1 MVVDSAEREPL
12 IGATVIVRSAKDS
25 AMTITDSKGAFLFSR
40 LRDTLVTTEITYL
53 GYKNFVQKIKVDLK
67 KGTNLDTVILGTT
80 SYTLDAAVIQGE
92 RPLMRM
98 SGDTLVYNAESIPV
112 LPGDET
118 MELIMRLPGFN
129 TEDGIK
135 VSGKTVERTYVDG
148 KPLFGEDAETALKYL
163 EAREVVD
170 IQVYE
175 ELIEEDKIKGFEN
188 GRKRTVMNLITRSKP
203 NRSINLRASAGYG
216 ADIDPNAEGKHNS
229 RYRANAGYHMFTEE
243 KRFNINAG
251 TNNSSRGGGGYNK
264 STNASIGF
272 SRTWNK
278 KLFFNSNYNF
288 SDQYNRTQSISRQVY
303 FPSEQ
308 YQTRTYDDTSRRTNE
323 SMNHNLSM
331 SLENRGETSYLS
343 FRPSASFST
352 RSSRS
357 YRGALNT
364 MDGEELNRVGT
375 SQRSDN
381 RSYNINENFHWSKSF
396 NQGKHG
402 FNFSVNGTLSR
413 NKDEGWQ
420 IDSIASNSERTYL
433 NNTGNSYN
441 RSANA
446 NIGYYIRIKEK
457 NNISVNYNIAYE
469 NSSTERIAIDQYT
482 GQIDSSLTNN
492 YTRNYTTQSAN
503 IGFGRFTEKLFLS
516 ATLQYYS
523 SLLNKDELFPEE
535 HHDRTV
541 FRSFRPSVSFN
552 YTINPENRISAN
564 YSTSAQ
570 QPGVEQLRNELE
582 YSNPLYLSGG
592 NPNLQ
597 QSYTHSFGVSYNH
610 TKTENASSF
619 GFNLNASFTRNA
631 ITTRQILFT
640 EETVLPE
647 YEGYVA
653 SKGATLTLPANV
665 NGTKSAWFGFSYFH
679 QIKALQSAL
688 NLNTSVNY
696 NRTPSYIGETL
707 NINDRIAPSLYV
719 GLNSNKSTVYQF
731 RIGSNTSYNHTA
743 NSSKT
748 NNNTINQNINL
759 FARVNFFKRL
769 YTSANYNYSFYHNF
783 SYADGDVNTH
793 MLNVTIGYRFFEKR
807 QLDINFTVHD
817 LLNQTDNF
825 STRVMTDY
833 ISYSWTQRTGRY
845 FMFNISYRL
854 NKLNRKN

>member
-1 MVVDSAEREPL
+1 M
-12 IGATVIVRSAKDS
+12 
-25 AMTITDSKGAFLFSR
+25 
-40 LRDTLVTTEITYL
+40 
-53 GYKNFVQKIKVDLK
+53 
-67 KGTNLDTVILGTT
+67 
-80 SYTLDAAVIQGE
+80 
-92 RPLMRM
+92 
-98 SGDTLVYNAESIPV
+98 
-112 LPGDET
+112 
-118 MELIMRLPGFN
+118 
-129 TEDGIK
+129 
-135 VSGKTVERTYVDG
+135 
-148 KPLFGEDAETALKYL
+148 
-163 EAREVVD
+163 
-170 IQVYE
+170 
-175 ELIEEDKIKGFEN
+175 
-188 GRKRTVMNLITRSKP
+188 
-203 NRSINLRASAGYG
+203 
-216 ADIDPNAEGKHNS
+216 
-229 RYRANAGYHMFTEE
+229 
-243 KRFNINAG
+243 
-251 TNNSSRGGGGYNK
+251 
-264 STNASIGF
+264 
-272 SRTWNK
+272 
-278 KLFFNSNYNF
+278 
-288 SDQYNRTQSISRQVY
+288 
-303 FPSEQ
+303 
-308 YQTRTYDDTSRRTNE
+308 
-323 SMNHNLSM
+323 
-331 SLENRGETSYLS
+331 
-343 FRPSASFST
+343 
-352 RSSRS
+352 
-357 YRGALNT
+357 
-364 MDGEELNRVGT
+364 
-375 SQRSDN
+375 
-381 RSYNINENFHWSKSF
+381 
-396 NQGKHG
+396 
-402 FNFSVNGTLSR
+402 
-413 NKDEGWQ
+413 
-420 IDSIASNSERTYL
+420 
-433 NNTGNSYN
+433 
-441 RSANA
+441 
-446 NIGYYIRIKEK
+446 
-457 NNISVNYNIAYE
+457 
-469 NSSTERIAIDQYT
+469 
-482 GQIDSSLTNN
+482 
-492 YTRNYTTQSAN
+492 
-503 IGFGRFTEKLFLS
+503 
-516 ATLQYYS
+516 
-523 SLLNKDELFPEE
+523 
-535 HHDRTV
+535 
-541 FRSFRPSVSFN
+541 
-552 YTINPENRISAN
+552 
-564 YSTSAQ
+564 
-570 QPGVEQLRNELE
+570 RNELE

-665 NGTKSAWFGFSYFH
+665 NGTKSAWFGFSYSH